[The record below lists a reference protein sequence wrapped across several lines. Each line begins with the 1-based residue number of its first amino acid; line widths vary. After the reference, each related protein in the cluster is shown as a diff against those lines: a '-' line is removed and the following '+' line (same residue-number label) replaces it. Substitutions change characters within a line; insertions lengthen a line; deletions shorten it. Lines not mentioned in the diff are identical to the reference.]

1 MESMDSQILKKHEET
16 MIEEDDILLWRMIFL
31 AMVSNYINEAR
42 KDPRPVG
49 FTLEQPASPKDY
61 KPEVVSFW
69 DAKEWSSLKKEFG
82 WDETTFAQGQYG
94 GSATKPTTFGGNLKL
109 EVNNHKRMKKAS
121 EGVEIKS
128 SKGLSRWAPGVM
140 AMVAEALTTQVM
152 QRNPMLRPLSWDE
165 HIAHGHTPYRRDC
178 AVCQQTMQQCH
189 PHRKVPY
196 PVGGVL
202 SLDVAG
208 PLVPAKDIG
217 GLYARWILVG
227 TLTWAVPAE
236 SDKMKDPEVPK
247 ADGN

>member
-1 MESMDSQILKKHEET
+1 

-69 DAKEWSSLKKEFG
+69 DTKEWSSLKKEFG

-121 EGVEIKS
+121 EGVETKS

-178 AVCQQTMQQCH
+178 AVCQQTI
-189 PHRKVPY
+189 
-196 PVGGVL
+196 
-202 SLDVAG
+202 A
-208 PLVPAKDIG
+208 
-217 GLYARWILVG
+217 
-227 TLTWAVPAE
+227 AVPSSQKSSISSWRSSFLGRCWTVSPSKRYWRSLRKMDVGWH
-236 SDKMKDPEVPK
+236 SDMGSPR
-247 ADGN
+247 